1 MSKLS
6 DEQIEFIEQQVNN
19 SQIESEELKEDL
31 IDHFCCVIEEYMDKG
46 KSFEDSYNKAYQ
58 IVCPNGF
65 DEIYK
70 ETLLLLTSNNIIAMK
85 KSMFILGFIATILWT
100 TSILFKLLH
109 WPGAG
114 ALIILGAFMLI
125 FVLLPIIALYFYKKE
140 FSQYISYKLKYI
152 FGFVGL
158 GLFLLGIVGKIMH
171 WPGWGITLVVSMV
184 IINFGFFPF
193 LFYRLYKKSVE

>member
-19 SQIESEELKEDL
+19 SQIESVELKEDL
-31 IDHFCCVIEEYMDKG
+31 IDHFSCVIEEYMDQG
-46 KSFEDSYNKAYQ
+46 RSFEDSYNKAYQ
-58 IVCPNGF
+58 IICPNGF

-70 ETLLLLTSNNIIAMK
+70 ETLLLLTSKNIIVMK
-85 KSMFILGFIATILWT
+85 KSMYILGFIAAVLWT
-100 TSILFKLLH
+100 TSILFKLMH
-109 WPGAG
+109 WPGAA

-140 FSQYISYKLKYI
+140 FSQYISYKLKYV

-158 GLFLLGIVGKIMH
+158 GLFLTGIVGKIMH
-171 WPGWGITLVVSMV
+171 WPGWGIILVLSVV
-184 IINFGFFPF
+184 LINFGFLPF
-193 LFYRLYKKSVE
+193 LFYRMYKKSVE

>member
-6 DEQIEFIEQQVNN
+6 DAQLEYIEQQVHN

-31 IDHFCCVIEEYMDKG
+31 IDHFCCVIEDYLDQG
-46 KSFEDSYNKAYQ
+46 KTFEEAYNKAFQ

-85 KSMFILGFIATILWT
+85 KSMYILGFIATVLFT
-100 TSILFKLLH
+100 TSILFKLMH

-114 ALIILGAFMLI
+114 SLIVLGAFMLI

-140 FSQYISYKLKYI
+140 FSQYISYKLKYV

-158 GLFLLGIVGKIMH
+158 GLFLTGIVAKIMH
-171 WPGWGITLVVSMV
+171 WPGWGITLVVSV
-184 IINFGFFPF
+184 AIINFGFFPF

>member
-6 DEQIEFIEQQVNN
+6 NAQGEYIEQQVRN

-31 IDHFCCVIEEYMDKG
+31 IDHFCCVIEDYLDQG
-46 KSFEDSYNKAYQ
+46 KTFEESYNKAYQ

-70 ETLLLLTSNNIIAMK
+70 ETLLLLTSKNIIIMK
-85 KSMFILGFIATILWT
+85 KSMYILGFIATVLLT

-152 FGFVGL
+152 FGFIGL
-158 GLFLLGIVGKIMH
+158 GLFLAGIVGKVMH
-171 WPGWGITLVVSMV
+171 WPGWGITLVVSIA

-193 LFYRLYKKSVE
+193 LVYRLYKKSEE

>member
-6 DEQIEFIEQQVNN
+6 DEQVEYIEQQVNN
-19 SQIESEELKEDL
+19 SQIESKELQEDL
-31 IDHFCCVIEEYMDKG
+31 IDHFCCVIEDYLDQG
-46 KSFEDSYNKAYQ
+46 KTFEESYNKAYE

-70 ETLLLLTSNNIIAMK
+70 ETLLLLTSNNIIIMK
-85 KSMFILGFIATILWT
+85 KSMYILGFIATVLLT
-100 TSILFKLLH
+100 TSILFKLMH

-114 ALIILGAFMLI
+114 LLIVLGAFMLI

-140 FSQYISYKLKYI
+140 FSQYISYKLKYV

-158 GLFLLGIVGKIMH
+158 GLFLAGIVGKVMH
-171 WPGWGITLVVSMV
+171 WPGWGITLVVSIA

>member
-6 DEQIEFIEQQVNN
+6 DDQVEFIEQQVHN

-31 IDHFCCVIEEYMDKG
+31 IDHFCCIIEDYLDNG
-46 KSFEDSYNKAYQ
+46 RSFEDSYKKAYE

-65 DEIYK
+65 EEIYR
-70 ETLLLLTSNNIIAMK
+70 ETLLLLSSKNILAMK
-85 KSMFILGFIATILWT
+85 KSMYILGFIAAVIWT
-100 TSILFKLLH
+100 TSLLFKLLH

-114 ALIILGAFMLI
+114 ALIVLGAFMLI
-125 FVLLPIIALYFYKKE
+125 FVLLPVVALYFYKKE

-171 WPGWGITLVVSMV
+171 WPGWPTTLVVSMV

>member
-19 SQIESEELKEDL
+19 SQIESKELQEDL
-31 IDHFCCVIEEYMDKG
+31 IDHFCCVIEEYMNKG
-46 KSFEDSYNKAYQ
+46 KTFEEAYNTAYQ

-85 KSMFILGFIATILWT
+85 KSMYILGFIATVLLT
-100 TSILFKLLH
+100 TSILFKLMH

-158 GLFLLGIVGKIMH
+158 GLFLAGIVGKIMH
-171 WPGWGITLVVSMV
+171 WPGWGITLVLAVA

-193 LFYRLYKKSVE
+193 LFYRLYKKSVD

>member
-6 DEQIEFIEQQVNN
+6 DEQVEYIEQQVNT

-31 IDHFCCVIEEYMDKG
+31 IDHFCCVIEDYLDQG
-46 KSFEDSYNKAYQ
+46 KTFEESYNKAYQ

-70 ETLLLLTSNNIIAMK
+70 ETLLLLTSNNIIIMK
-85 KSMFILGFIATILWT
+85 KSMYILGFVATVLWT
-100 TSILFKLLH
+100 TSILFKLMH

-140 FSQYISYKLKYI
+140 FSEYISYKLKYV

-158 GLFLLGIVGKIMH
+158 GLFLAGIVGKVMH
-171 WPGWGITLVVSMV
+171 WPGWGITLVLAIA
-184 IINFGFFPF
+184 IINFGFLPF
-193 LFYRLYKKSVE
+193 LFYRMYKKSVE

>member
-6 DEQIEFIEQQVNN
+6 DEQIEFIEQQVHN

-31 IDHFCCVIEEYMDKG
+31 IDHFCCIIEDYINQG
-46 KSFEDSYNKAYQ
+46 KSFEDSYNKAYE

-70 ETLLLLTSNNIIAMK
+70 ETLLLLTSKNIIAMK
-85 KSMFILGFIATILWT
+85 KSMFILGFIATVFWT

-114 ALIILGAFMLI
+114 ALIVLGAFMLI

-171 WPGWGITLVVSMV
+171 WPGWGITLVVSIA
-184 IINFGFFPF
+184 IINFGFLPF

>member
-6 DEQIEFIEQQVNN
+6 DNQVEYIEQQVQN

-31 IDHFCCVIEEYMDKG
+31 IDHFCCVIEDYMNQG
-46 KSFEDSYNKAYQ
+46 KSFEDSYNKAYE

-70 ETLLLLTSNNIIAMK
+70 ETLLLLSSKNILAMK
-85 KSMFILGFIATILWT
+85 KSMYILGFIAAVIWT
-100 TSILFKLLH
+100 TSLLFKLLH

-114 ALIILGAFMLI
+114 VLIILGAFMLI
-125 FVLLPIIALYFYKKE
+125 FVLLPVIALYFYKKE

-152 FGFVGL
+152 LGFVGL

-171 WPGWGITLVVSMV
+171 WPGWPVTLVVA
-184 IINFGFFPF
+184 IATINFGFLPF

>member
-6 DEQIEFIEQQVNN
+6 DEQIEFIEQQVHN

-31 IDHFCCVIEEYMDKG
+31 IDHFCCIIEDYLDNG
-46 KSFEDSYNKAYQ
+46 KSFEEAYNTAYQ

-70 ETLLLLTSNNIIAMK
+70 ETLLLLSSKNIVAMK
-85 KSMFILGFIATILWT
+85 KSMYILGFIAAVIWT
-100 TSILFKLLH
+100 TSLLFKLLH

-140 FSQYISYKLKYI
+140 FSRYISYKLKYI
-152 FGFVGL
+152 LGFVGL

-171 WPGWGITLVVSMV
+171 WPGWPIILVVSIA

>member
-6 DEQIEFIEQQVNN
+6 NAQGEYIEQQVRN

-31 IDHFCCVIEEYMDKG
+31 IDHFCCVIEDYLDQG
-46 KSFEDSYNKAYQ
+46 KTFEESYNKAYQ

-70 ETLLLLTSNNIIAMK
+70 ETLLLLTSKNIIIMK
-85 KSMFILGFIATILWT
+85 KSMYILGFIATVLLT

-152 FGFVGL
+152 FGFIGL
-158 GLFLLGIVGKIMH
+158 GLFLAGIVGKVMH
-171 WPGWGITLVVSMV
+171 WPGWGITLVVSIA

-193 LFYRLYKKSVE
+193 LFYRLYKKSEE

>member
-1 MSKLS
+1 
-6 DEQIEFIEQQVNN
+6 
-19 SQIESEELKEDL
+19 
-31 IDHFCCVIEEYMDKG
+31 
-46 KSFEDSYNKAYQ
+46 
-58 IVCPNGF
+58 
-65 DEIYK
+65 
-70 ETLLLLTSNNIIAMK
+70 MK
-85 KSMFILGFIATILWT
+85 KSMYILGFIATVLWT
-100 TSILFKLLH
+100 TSILFKLMH

-114 ALIILGAFMLI
+114 ALIVLGAFMLI

-158 GLFLLGIVGKIMH
+158 GLFLAGIVGKIMH
-171 WPGWGITLVVSMV
+171 WPGWGITLVVSIA

>member
-6 DEQIEFIEQQVNN
+6 DEQVEYIEQQVNT

-31 IDHFCCVIEEYMDKG
+31 IDHFCCVIEDYLDQG
-46 KSFEDSYNKAYQ
+46 KTFEESYNKAYQ

-70 ETLLLLTSNNIIAMK
+70 ETLLLLTSNNIIIMK
-85 KSMFILGFIATILWT
+85 KSMYILGFVATVLWT
-100 TSILFKLLH
+100 TSILFKLMH

-125 FVLLPIIALYFYKKE
+125 FVLLPIIALFFYKKE

-158 GLFLLGIVGKIMH
+158 GLFLAGIVGKVMH
-171 WPGWGITLVVSMV
+171 WPGWGITLVVSIA

-193 LFYRLYKKSVE
+193 LFYRLYKKSVD